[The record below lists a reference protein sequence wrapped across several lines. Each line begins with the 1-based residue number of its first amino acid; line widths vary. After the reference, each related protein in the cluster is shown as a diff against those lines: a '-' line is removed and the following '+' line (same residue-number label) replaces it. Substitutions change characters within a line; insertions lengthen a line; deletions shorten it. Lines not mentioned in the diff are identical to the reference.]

1 LSLNVFFKEI
11 IKGIRRKIMPFYPSN
26 IYPNAAGVGFSRSG
40 ILTTNNPGSNYINNL
55 TSYQEL
61 KDTVVGIGY
70 SYGTTGVLTANDFAG
85 AGTSYFSA
93 AKYPTDVRVGTSILT
108 GLTDPLVDLTSAV
121 TAFAAAGVAYT
132 TSIAGMG
139 ASTKMIAASFTG
151 LTLNNLVRKVQY
163 VNWELNK
170 VAADLSLVKA
180 GTGFTFAVGRYPSS
194 LNRWTN
200 TSGGI

>member
-1 LSLNVFFKEI
+1 
-11 IKGIRRKIMPFYPSN
+11 MPFYPSN
-26 IYPNAAGVGFSRSG
+26 IYPNAAGVGTARAG
-40 ILTTNNPGSNYINNL
+40 NLTTNNPGSNYVNNL

-70 SYGTTGVLTANDFAG
+70 SYGASGVLTANDLAG
-85 AGTSYFSA
+85 AGTSFFSA
-93 AKYPTDVRVGTSILT
+93 AKYPTDVRVGTTILT
-108 GLTDPLVDLTSAV
+108 NLTDPLVDLTTAV

-151 LTLNNLVRKVQY
+151 LSFNNLVRKIQF
-163 VNWELNK
+163 VNYELNRM
-170 VAADLSLVKA
+170 ANDLSLVKS

-200 TSGGI
+200 TTGGI